1 MGFLSFFT
9 EFLRDI
15 RIQKLRTFLTIIG
28 IMWGTA
34 TIIVLVSVSIGIRE
48 QIMLNVTEIG
58 DDIVILSGS
67 QTSRAYE
74 GLGIGRWIRL
84 HEDDALFL
92 KENIPEIRNIS
103 PEYLR
108 RGVPIR
114 RNDITIRV
122 HLGGVIPSYY
132 ELRNI
137 YPQEGGRWIND
148 LDMLERK
155 RVIFLGDE
163 LKWLLFGNQ
172 NAVGEVVMVGGTPFT
187 VVGVMQPKSQ
197 SHWYVAQDEERA
209 FIPSSTFST
218 MYGTDRVRYIIYN
231 SYHHRYLSDIESNVF
246 RLLSR
251 KYKFHSEDR
260 NALWLWDTTDIIRFY
275 SNFFIAF
282 TIFLGFIGTLTL
294 SVGGIGVANIMLV
307 VVQERRHDIG
317 VMRAVG
323 ARRGDI
329 TRQFFIETFMI
340 LGAGGVL
347 GFAAGWLVVSGLR
360 FLPQNI
366 TDAIGVPSFT
376 SEAGLITFIIL
387 LLIGLAAGM
396 MPARKAARLNVVE
409 CLRS

>member
-67 QTSRAYE
+67 QTSMPYE

-84 HEDDALFL
+84 HENDAVFL

-148 LDMLERK
+148 LDMQERK

-163 LKWLLFGNQ
+163 LKRLLFGNQ
-172 NAVGEVVMVGGTPFT
+172 SAVGEAVMVAG
-187 VVGVMQPKSQ
+187 
-197 SHWYVAQDEERA
+197 
-209 FIPSSTFST
+209 
-218 MYGTDRVRYIIYN
+218 
-231 SYHHRYLSDIESNVF
+231 HRSPLS
-246 RLLSR
+246 
-251 KYKFHSEDR
+251 
-260 NALWLWDTTDIIRFY
+260 
-275 SNFFIAF
+275 
-282 TIFLGFIGTLTL
+282 G
-294 SVGGIGVANIMLV
+294 
-307 VVQERRHDIG
+307 
-317 VMRAVG
+317 
-323 ARRGDI
+323 
-329 TRQFFIETFMI
+329 
-340 LGAGGVL
+340 
-347 GFAAGWLVVSGLR
+347 
-360 FLPQNI
+360 
-366 TDAIGVPSFT
+366 
-376 SEAGLITFIIL
+376 
-387 LLIGLAAGM
+387 
-396 MPARKAARLNVVE
+396 
-409 CLRS
+409 